1 MGWTS
6 FLLVVL
12 AQGLALSAIMAIA
25 WLVRRATG
33 NSGWIDFSWT
43 VGVGVV
49 GVASALV
56 VSAPDA
62 AVPRQWI
69 VAVLIALWSVRL
81 ASHIAARAA
90 GSHDDPRY
98 AALAKEWGADAPRRM
113 FLFAQ
118 SQAIAAL
125 PLVAAV
131 FIAAQRPGPIALHDL
146 IGAALLVV
154 AIAGEGLADAQ
165 LRRFGADPANK
176 GRVCEVG
183 LWRWSRH
190 PNYFFQW
197 LGWLAYPVI
206 AFQGVANYPLAWA
219 TLLAPALMYYL
230 LVKVSGI
237 PPLEAHMLR
246 SRGALFEDYQRRTS
260 AFFPLPPRQRAP
272 RLA

>member
-1 MGWTS
+1 MSWPL
-6 FLLVVL
+6 FLLTLL
-12 AQGLALSAIMAIA
+12 AQTAALCAIMAIA

-43 VGVGVV
+43 VGVGLV

-62 AVPRQWI
+62 SATRQWV
-69 VAVLIALWSVRL
+69 VASLIALWTARL
-81 ASHIAARAA
+81 GAHIAARAA
-90 GSHDDPRY
+90 GGHDDPRY
-98 AALAKEWGADAPRRM
+98 AALAAEWGADAPRRM

-118 SQAIAAL
+118 SQALAAI

-131 FIAAQRPGPIALHDL
+131 FIAANRPGFIGIQDL
-146 IGAALLVV
+146 IGVGLLVA
-154 AIAGEGLADAQ
+154 AIVGEGLADAQ
-165 LRRFGADPANK
+165 LRRFGAEPANK
-176 GRVCEVG
+176 GRLCDVG

-206 AFQGVANYPLAWA
+206 AVEGAAAYPWAWL
-219 TLLAPALMYYL
+219 TLLAPALMYFL

-260 AFFPLPPRQRAP
+260 AFFPRPPRRRAP